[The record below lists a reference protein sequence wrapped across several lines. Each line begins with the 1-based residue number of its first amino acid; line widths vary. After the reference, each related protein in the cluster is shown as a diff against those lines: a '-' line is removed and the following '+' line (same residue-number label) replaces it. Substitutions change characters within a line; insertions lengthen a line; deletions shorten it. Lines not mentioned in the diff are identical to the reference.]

1 MGDLVIDGFLNVAR
15 WLDRITLWACMAA
28 GFVLVVMV
36 LLNVVLRYGFG
47 AGAIEMQDL
56 AAYAFA
62 VFLILSV
69 PLCHARGGHVRVEV
83 IAEHLPRTYLPRA
96 DAVAWALF
104 LAPVFGLIVW
114 AGWGDVL
121 FSWSIREGSATPGGL
136 GGQFLVKT
144 ALPVAA
150 GLMVV
155 QGLAVLLRPRAQA

>member
-1 MGDLVIDGFLNVAR
+1 VTPAFLAVAR
-15 WLDRITLWACMAA
+15 FLDRLTLWLCLAA
-28 GFVLVVMV
+28 GGVLVGMV
-36 LLNVVLRYGFG
+36 LANVVLRYGFG

-114 AGWGDVL
+114 AGWGDVV
-121 FSWSIREGSATPGGL
+121 FSWSIHEGSTNPGGL
-136 GGQFLVKT
+136 GGQYLVK
-144 ALPVAA
+144 AVLPIAA
-150 GLMVV
+150 VLMAV
-155 QGLAVLLRPRAQA
+155 QGLAALLRGSTA